1 MKKRLISIALA
12 AIMCISL
19 LIIPAAADKTLGAY
33 TTSALNLRKSAGT
46 SASILM
52 TMPKGAEVIVVST
65 SNGWSKVMYKN
76 TIGYASK
83 DYLKSDSSVSGNF
96 GTGTITGDEVRMRTG
111 AGTGYSIIGAYNKG
125 TKMTVTGAKG
135 NWYAVKY
142 NGKNGYVSGDY
153 MTLSVTPKSGST
165 GSSSSSSTTKYTG
178 TITGSDVRMRT
189 GAGTSYSIVGTYAKG
204 TKMTIT
210 GSKSGWYKV
219 SYNGKTGYVSGDYMR
234 LVPTTTYSSTK
245 NGTVKDNGSNLRMG
259 PSTSFGVVKTV
270 NSGSKATIT
279 GMYGSWYEIK
289 VNGEYGYMY
298 KTGIS
303 LGTSNSVPAPKQT
316 MDAAGY
322 VNGDS
327 VRLRRGPSTE
337 YATLGYYDRGTKVT
351 ITGKTGGWYAVTING
366 TKGYM
371 SADYI
376 KLKSDKTDGGSGT
389 ELGRQIVATAKQYL
403 GVPYVYG
410 GASPKGF
417 DCSGLVYYVYGQYGY
432 KLQRGAGSQYR
443 TDGTPVDKSDLQPGD
458 LVFFS
463 DNVDPIGHVGM
474 YIGNG
479 QFIHASTGK
488 GQVII
493 TDLDSYYYAE
503 HYTGARRII

>member
-111 AGTGYSIIGAYNKG
+111 AGT
-125 TKMTVTGAKG
+125 
-135 NWYAVKY
+135 
-142 NGKNGYVSGDY
+142 
-153 MTLSVTPKSGST
+153 
-165 GSSSSSSTTKYTG
+165 
-178 TITGSDVRMRT
+178 
-189 GAGTSYSIVGTYAKG
+189 SYSIVGTYAKG

-289 VNGEYGYMY
+289 GNGEYGYMY

-410 GASPKGF
+410 
-417 DCSGLVYYVYGQYGY
+417 Y

-474 YIGNG
+474 YIGDG

>member
-1 MKKRLISIALA
+1 
-12 AIMCISL
+12 
-19 LIIPAAADKTLGAY
+19 
-33 TTSALNLRKSAGT
+33 
-46 SASILM
+46 
-52 TMPKGAEVIVVST
+52 
-65 SNGWSKVMYKN
+65 MYKN

-83 DYLKSDSSVSGNF
+83 DYLKSDRSVSGSF
-96 GTGTITGDEVRMRTG
+96 GTGKITGSDVRMRKG
-111 AGTGYSIIGAYNKG
+111 AGTSYSIIGTYDKG
-125 TKMTVTGAKG
+125 TKMTVTGANG

-142 NGKNGYVSGDY
+142 NGKTGYVSGDY
-153 MTLSVTPKSGST
+153 MTLSATSKSGST
-165 GSSSSSSTTKYTG
+165 GSSSTSSTTKYTG
-178 TITGSDVRMRT
+178 KITGSDVRMRK

-210 GSKSGWYKV
+210 GSKNGWYKV

-259 PSTSFGVVKTV
+259 PSTSFGVVKTI
-270 NSGSKATIT
+270 NSGAKATIT
-279 GMYGSWYEIK
+279 GMYGSWYEIT
-289 VNGEYGYMY
+289 VNGKYGYMY

-351 ITGKTGGWYAVTING
+351 ITGKTGSWYAVTING

-474 YIGNG
+474 YIGDG

>member
-1 MKKRLISIALA
+1 
-12 AIMCISL
+12 
-19 LIIPAAADKTLGAY
+19 
-33 TTSALNLRKSAGT
+33 
-46 SASILM
+46 
-52 TMPKGAEVIVVST
+52 
-65 SNGWSKVMYKN
+65 
-76 TIGYASK
+76 
-83 DYLKSDSSVSGNF
+83 
-96 GTGTITGDEVRMRTG
+96 
-111 AGTGYSIIGAYNKG
+111 
-125 TKMTVTGAKG
+125 
-135 NWYAVKY
+135 
-142 NGKNGYVSGDY
+142 

-474 YIGNG
+474 YIGDG